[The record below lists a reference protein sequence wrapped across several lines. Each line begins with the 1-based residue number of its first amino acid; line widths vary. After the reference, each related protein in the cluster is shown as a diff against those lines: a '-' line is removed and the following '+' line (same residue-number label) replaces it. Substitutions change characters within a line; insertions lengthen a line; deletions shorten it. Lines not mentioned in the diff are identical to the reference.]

1 MSTANEPII
10 LESDNNNETGKPGWD
25 NNNEHQKESPPGGSI
40 PSVYT
45 VADEILPWER
55 IVDEYLTSGD
65 LGEAEKNILEFNAEH
80 QHHILV
86 KKIIFKAMEKQAY
99 ERELVSKFL
108 SAFCNG
114 VIDSSKI
121 AQGFQY
127 ALDSVEDASIDIPDA
142 KDTLAKFLARAIID
156 EVLPPKFLR
165 TCEKIAKSNTAKDTI
180 VSAGALASE
189 NHGSERLAR
198 IWGPGDLSSVKRLK
212 NEARAIIEEYLHTE
226 DLKEAELC
234 LRRLNA
240 PSFHFQVVK
249 QAIRLALENQNQS
262 NKIMTLL
269 KYLAGTGLIS
279 QYHLVR
285 GFKCCYDTLAD
296 IRLDIPN
303 ADVLLDRLTQQAKV
317 EGWVPSDFAAS
328 GALA

>member
-1 MSTANEPII
+1 MSTTNESAN
-10 LESDNNNETGKPGWD
+10 SDKTTLETGKHGWD
-25 NNNEHQKESPPGGSI
+25 ESYPAVALS
-40 PSVYT
+40 SVYT
-45 VADEILPWER
+45 VNDQILQWDG
-55 IVDEYLTSGD
+55 IIDEYIVSGD

-86 KKIIFKAMEKQAY
+86 KRALFKALEKQAY
-99 ERELVSKFL
+99 ERELVSRLL
-108 SAFCNG
+108 SAFYNR

-156 EVLPPKFLR
+156 EVLPPRFLR
-165 TCEKIAKSNTAKDTI
+165 TCEKIAKSRTAKEVIIT
-180 VSAGALASE
+180 AGALISE

-198 IWGPGDLSSVKRLK
+198 IWGPGDMSSVKRLK
-212 NEARAIIEEYLHTE
+212 NEVIQTIQEYLDTE

-249 QAIRLALENQNQS
+249 QAIRLALEQTNQS
-262 NKIMTLL
+262 KKIMNLL
-269 KYLAGTGLIS
+269 KYFAVTGLIS
-279 QYHLVR
+279 QYHVVR
-285 GFKCCYDTLAD
+285 GFKCCYEVLPDTK
-296 IRLDIPN
+296 LDIPKAN
-303 ADVLLDRLTQQAKV
+303 LLLDQLTLQAKSD
-317 EGWVPSDFAAS
+317 GWLPSDFNPETGGDRS
-328 GALA
+328 